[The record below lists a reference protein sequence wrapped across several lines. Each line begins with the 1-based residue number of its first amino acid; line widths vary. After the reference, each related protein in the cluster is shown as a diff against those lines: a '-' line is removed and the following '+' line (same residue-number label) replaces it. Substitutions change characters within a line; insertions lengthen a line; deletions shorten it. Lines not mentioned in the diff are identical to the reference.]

1 MEEKS
6 KGKKILEILQENY
19 QIESAQDLSS
29 AIKDLF
35 KDSLQEMIDSLRD
48 NNVIISIS
56 LYKPTEKLLP
66 KILER
71 LNKEN
76 IKYFIND
83 DYFKK
88 PEVITKFHTRLS
100 TEKNNEG
107 AQVSQNCGGRFC
119 RFLRNGKISKCYYPL
134 LINNLNDLFNTY
146 FIISDDDFIVLSE
159 ITNGWEAIEQLNNS
173 IPFCD
178 YCRSKEQNFEW
189 ERANKAVAKL
199 DDYVLKL
206 KK

>member
-1 MEEKS
+1 
-6 KGKKILEILQENY
+6 
-19 QIESAQDLSS
+19 
-29 AIKDLF
+29 
-35 KDSLQEMIDSLRD
+35 MIDSLRD

-76 IKYFIND
+76 IKYFIN
-83 DYFKK
+83 
-88 PEVITKFHTRLS
+88 
-100 TEKNNEG
+100 NEG

-134 LINNLNDLFNTY
+134 LIDNLNDLFNTY

-206 KK
+206 KKK

>member
-1 MEEKS
+1 MLPKTELVLVTN
-6 KGKKILEILQENY
+6 GILIPKINQKI
-19 QIESAQDLSS
+19 
-29 AIKDLF
+29 
-35 KDSLQEMIDSLRD
+35 IDSLRD

-66 KILER
+66 KIIER
-71 LNKEN
+71 LDKEN

-88 PEVITKFHTRLS
+88 KEVITQFHTRLS
-100 TEKNNEG
+100 IEKNNEG

-134 LINNLNDLFNTY
+134 LIDNLNNLFNTD
-146 FIISDDDFIVLSE
+146 FIISDYDFIALSE
-159 ITNGWEAIEQLNNS
+159 ITDGWKAIEQLNNP

-178 YCRSKEQNFEW
+178 YCRSEEQNFEW
-189 ERANKAVAKL
+189 KRTNKDVAKL

-206 KK
+206 KKK